1 MRKFWV
7 IGWKSS
13 LPPIP
18 RRRESE
24 TNWFS
29 GFFLTANQ
37 CRQMF
42 LPPMTASADT
52 TTPTPTRIKITD
64 PAAWLVRVERRM
76 AAAEKD
82 YDFQMFKAILVFPVQ

>member
-1 MRKFWV
+1 LEIVPITDPTAER
-7 IGWKSS
+7 IGDE
-13 LPPIP
+13 LV
-18 RRRESE
+18 
-24 TNWFS
+24 S